1 MTNDTQMMLA
11 QIEAIRR
18 SGKTN
23 MLDQTTVQR
32 IAYECEYYALV
43 NFIEDADNGSY
54 MDAIQRAS
62 TEFDNRHAGLPCDE
76 VPEEITFETTVT
88 L

>member
-1 MTNDTQMMLA
+1 MTNQTQMMLA

-23 MLDQTTVQR
+23 MLDKTTVQR
-32 IAYECEYYALV
+32 IAYECEYFALV
-43 NFIEDADNGSY
+43 NFIEECSSEEY

-62 TEFDNRHAGLPCDE
+62 SEFDNRHAGLPCEE
-76 VPEEITFETTVT
+76 VPEELTFTTTVT

>member
-23 MLDQTTVQR
+23 MLDQSTVQR

-43 NFIEDADNGSY
+43 NFIEDADNAAY

-62 TEFDNRHAGLPCDE
+62 SEFDNRSAGLPCEE
-76 VPEEITFETTVT
+76 VPETLTFETTVT

>member
-32 IAYECEYYALV
+32 IAYECDYFALV
-43 NFIEDADNGSY
+43 NFIEDADNASY

-62 TEFDNRHAGLPCDE
+62 SEFDNRHAGLPCEE
-76 VPEEITFETTVT
+76 VPETLTFETTVT